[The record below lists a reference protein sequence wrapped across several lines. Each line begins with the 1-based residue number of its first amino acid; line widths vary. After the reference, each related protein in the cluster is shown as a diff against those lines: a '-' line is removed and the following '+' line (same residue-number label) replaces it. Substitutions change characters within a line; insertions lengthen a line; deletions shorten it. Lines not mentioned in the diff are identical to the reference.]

1 MKFQSL
7 SLPDRPYQR
16 ACLSSIEEELK
27 RRGHTVIQASEPLPQ
42 DEIDSTIATTYLYLR
57 DEHIKKIK
65 HPIFF
70 SEHGVAVVKE
80 GFRKKYHVRADYVM
94 QSGPMWHERTQYVA
108 PKYKGSLKVGFP
120 KSDELVN
127 NIGRSSSIRNEIIK
141 EFDLEPK
148 EPIICF
154 APTWYDLD
162 CYNPGST
169 QMLERLESIG
179 YKNLLILF
187 HDFDAIGKT
196 LSGKRYI
203 KGPNKNRY
211 LLAADLLIGDYS
223 SIILEYAIL
232 NKPIVQANPHDKSD
246 YFYIWREPDYGIFQI
261 GEIADKD
268 NIEGAVERALE
279 DPNKYE
285 FLRKYWV
292 DRVFYNLGRASKVA
306 ADLMEEVLK

>member
-1 MKFQSL
+1 MKIQSL

-16 ACLSSIEEELK
+16 ACLAPIEEELK
-27 RRGHTVIQASEPLPQ
+27 RRGHTVIQVSAPLPQ
-42 DEIDSTIATTYLYLR
+42 NEIDGTIAATNLYLR
-57 DEHIKKIK
+57 DEYIKKTK
-65 HPIFF
+65 RPIFF
-70 SEHGVAVVKE
+70 SEHGAAVVKG
-80 GFRKKYHVRADYVM
+80 GFLKRYHIRADYVM
-94 QSGPMWHERTQYVA
+94 QSGPMWYERTQYVA

-127 NIGRSSSIRNEIIK
+127 NIGKSRSIRNEIIK
-141 EFDLEPK
+141 EFDLDPK

-169 QMLERLESIG
+169 QMLEKLESIG

-187 HDFDAIGKT
+187 HDFDKIGKN
-196 LSGKRYI
+196 LSGRRYI
-203 KGPNKNRY
+203 KEPNKNRY

-223 SIILEYAIL
+223 SIVLEYAIL
-232 NKPIVQANPHDKSD
+232 NKPIVQANAYDKLD
-246 YFYIWREPDYGIFQI
+246 YFYIWREPDYGVFQI
-261 GEIADKD
+261 GEIAGKD
-268 NIEGAVERALE
+268 TMEGAVERALK

-292 DRVFYNLGRASKVA
+292 NRVFYNLGRASKVA
-306 ADLMEEVLK
+306 ADRMEEVLK